1 MKIAEVPGLALTVVR
16 RGQPALTRAYGRRD
30 VARELPVTKRTLF
43 ALGSIAKSFTVL
55 GLSMLADEGRLD
67 WDAPV
72 RSYAPKLR
80 LARGPLADRVSARDL
95 VTHRTGMP
103 RHDALWYFGAYRRD
117 ELLARLRFL
126 KPAAPLGTVFAYNNL
141 MVAAAGRVLARI
153 EGAAW
158 QEVMRR
164 RLLAPLGMVRARLT
178 LAGFRA
184 APDQASAYFPGQDG
198 RVPIP
203 LRDTDAIAPAASIYA
218 DAIEMGRYLRLLVND
233 GLFEGKRVASRRA
246 LRSMRR
252 TRIATGRG
260 RSYPERGATSY
271 GMGFY
276 LSRYRGRVLVYH
288 PGVIDGF
295 AAMISFLPD
304 DGMGVVVLSN
314 LSGHN
319 PVPSI
324 VSYAVY
330 DRLLGLAPVPWIDR
344 LRARRTARAAR
355 KSRTKAPSKAPD
367 AAPPRPA
374 QSYVGDYRHPAYGRL
389 SIRAAPDGT
398 LSGALHGT
406 RFTLIHAGG
415 DAWQVAETAWPIRAG
430 LRVGFQFDAGAR
442 AARLVTPLADGPTY
456 RLQAGDI
463 VFSRNP

>member
-1 MKIAEVPGLALTVVR
+1 MALAEVPGLALTVVR
-16 RGQPALTRAYGRRD
+16 RGRPALTRAYGKRD
-30 VARELPVTKRTLF
+30 VALGLPVTKRTLF

-72 RSYAPKLR
+72 RSQAPKLR

-103 RHDALWYFGAYRRD
+103 RHDALWYFGAYGRD

-126 KPAAPLGTVFAYNNL
+126 TPAAPLGTVFAYNNL

-158 QEVMRR
+158 EGVMRR
-164 RLLAPLGMVRARLT
+164 RLLAPLGMVRTRLS

-184 APDQASAYFPGQDG
+184 APDRASGYFPGQDG
-198 RVPIP
+198 RVAIP
-203 LRDTDAIAPAASIYA
+203 PRDTDAIAPAAAIYA

-233 GLFEGKRVASRRA
+233 GMFEGRRVAPRRA
-246 LRSMRR
+246 LREMRR
-252 TRIATGRG
+252 ARIATGRG

-276 LSRYRGRVLVYH
+276 LSRYRGHPLVYH

-304 DGMGVVVLSN
+304 DGIGVVVLSN
-314 LSGHN
+314 LSGSN

-330 DRLLGLAPVPWIDR
+330 DRLLGLAPLPWIDR
-344 LRARRTARAAR
+344 LRTRLAARAAR
-355 KSRTKAPSKAPD
+355 KSPNAPSTAPS

-374 QSYVGDYRHPAYGRL
+374 QSYVGDYLHPAYGRL
-389 SIRAAPDGT
+389 SIRAAPDGA
-398 LSGALHGT
+398 LSGALHGA

-415 DAWQVAETAWPIRAG
+415 DAWRVAETAWPIRAG
-430 LRVGFQFDAGAR
+430 LRVSFRFDGGAR

-456 RLQAGDI
+456 RLQAGDM
-463 VFSRNP
+463 VFARVK